1 MLNTVLPILLFA
13 ALVLAFIG
21 AVRRMNMWRRGRPSK
36 VDLLGGLLAMPRR
49 YMVDLHHVVARDK
62 YMANTHVATAGGF
75 VLAAVLA
82 ILVHGLGLHNRILGY
97 FLL

>member
-1 MLNTVLPILLFA
+1 MLNFLLPILLFA
-13 ALVLAFIG
+13 ALVIAFIG

-75 VLAAVLA
+75 ESACGQSPLPP
-82 ILVHGLGLHNRILGY
+82 GEG
-97 FLL
+97 